1 MARVNCYLC
10 ETPGAQ
16 GATADD
22 GNRQRVTCRSGSCGQ
37 YVETQRA
44 IRRLVEGGPN
54 KVVLVEMVQRANARS
69 RVLDISVADDGLVQ
83 TTELAPAD

>member
-1 MARVNCYLC
+1 M
-10 ETPGAQ
+10 
-16 GATADD
+16 
-22 GNRQRVTCRSGSCGQ
+22 
-37 YVETQRA
+37 TQRA